1 MKEMSLKK
9 VVLCAIAAVTALFT
23 LIALAYPLAQTSIF
37 TLKLVERGF
46 TTLDFSSGLLGDS
59 LCGLVGTFSWIQ
71 LLASIMFLTVNMV
84 AMFRFNQKTANKW
97 AMATVITC
105 LILNVFYFIIGVSLV
120 ADAEAYTTLSYVA
133 LIISVLFTTAYF
145 VCKKVIKEDATLRKK
160 SKESAEHKREV
171 RQEAD
176 SVDLLVKYKKLLDE
190 GVITQDEFDEKK
202 KDLL

>member
-23 LIALAYPLAQTSIF
+23 LIALAYPLARTSIF

-46 TTLDFSSGLLGDS
+46 TTLDFSSGLLDDS

-84 AMFRFNQKTANKW
+84 AMFRFNRKTANKW
-97 AMATVITC
+97 ALATIITC
-105 LILNVFYFIIGVSLV
+105 LILNVLYFIIGVSLV

-133 LIISVLFTTAYF
+133 LILSILFTTAYF
-145 VCKKVIKEDATLRKK
+145 VCKKVIKEDATFRKK

-202 KDLL
+202 KELL